1 MNTRRDRAA
10 DAEDVNVTP
19 TPPDARGFRV
29 ALDAMGGDHAPEEI
43 VRGGIAAA
51 REGATVLLVG
61 VPERIQPELAADGAD
76 GLPISI
82 VPSDDAID
90 EAEQPALALRRKP
103 RASVLV
109 ATGLVKEG
117 AADAVVSMGS
127 TGATMASAHFLLG
140 TQENLDRPVLG
151 GPALGYAPN
160 TIWLDMGANVDA
172 RPPQFL
178 DFAAIGVATARAYL
192 EIENPTVALL
202 NVGEESTKGSR
213 QVKEAYT
220 ALQTRSGLN
229 FIGNV
234 EAHEAVQGKANVVL
248 SDGFVGNALLK
259 YSEGLG
265 VAIARDLGERLAPEL
280 GPDRARDIAGDVFRK
295 INVLETAGG
304 PILGVNGIVIVGHG
318 RARAPMVHGAIR
330 TARLLKE
337 HDIVAAIQAELSAIH
352 ARNQSTAPAGSAG
365 A

>member
-1 MNTRRDRAA
+1 MTSPSLDG
-10 DAEDVNVTP
+10 
-19 TPPDARGFRV
+19 RGFRV
-29 ALDAMGGDHAPEEI
+29 ALDAMGGDHAPAET
-43 VRGGIAAA
+43 VSGGIAAA
-51 REGATVLLVG
+51 REGATVFLVG
-61 VPERIQPELAADGAD
+61 VPERVQAELDKQD
-76 GLPISI
+76 VSGLPIQV
-82 VPSDDAID
+82 VPSDDAI
-90 EAEQPALALRRKP
+90 EETEQPALALRRKP
-103 RASVLV
+103 KASVLV

-117 AADAVVSMGS
+117 MADAVVSMGS
-127 TGATMASAHFLLG
+127 TGALMASAHFLLG
-140 TQENLDRPVLG
+140 TLENLDRPVLG

-172 RPPQFL
+172 RPAQFL

-192 EIENPTVALL
+192 EIDNPSVALL
-202 NVGEESTKGSR
+202 NVGEEPTKGSK

-220 ALQTRSGLN
+220 DLQDSGLN

-248 SDGFVGNALLK
+248 ADGFVGNALLK

-265 VAIARDLGERLAPEL
+265 QAIARDLGERLAPEI
-280 GPDRARDIAGDVFRK
+280 GPDKARDIAMSIFRK
-295 INVLETAGG
+295 INIMETAGG

-330 TARLLKE
+330 TAQLLKD
-337 HDIVAAIQAELSAIH
+337 HDVVAAVKAELSAIH
-352 ARNQSTAPAGSAG
+352 ERNQAAEPAASPG